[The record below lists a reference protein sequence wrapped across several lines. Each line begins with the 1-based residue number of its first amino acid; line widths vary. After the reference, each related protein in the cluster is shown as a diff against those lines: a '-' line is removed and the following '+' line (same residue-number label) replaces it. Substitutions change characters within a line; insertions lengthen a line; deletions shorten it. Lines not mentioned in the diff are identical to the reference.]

1 MAEPKVHQLFDLSGK
16 IALVTGGARNLG
28 RDMAC
33 ALAEAGADVAITGRS
48 LEAARKTATEITEE
62 TSRRIAGFGCDV
74 RYEDQVIALV
84 DAVLLQFGRIDILVN
99 NAAIWI
105 GGSTLDTKEED
116 WDNVIAVN
124 LKGPF
129 NCSQEAAG
137 IMVGQRYGK
146 IINISSISGLGGA
159 PQGEL
164 AYCCAKAGL
173 IAMTTVNAQDLSP
186 HGISV
191 NCIAPGWIRT
201 DMTTRQTREQTEEL
215 QALKAAMAAARR
227 IGEPQDIANLALF
240 LASDESSFVTGQ
252 VIVADGGRRDF
263 LSHA

>member
-1 MAEPKVHQLFDLSGK
+1 MKLQGRVA
-16 IALVTGGARNLG
+16 IVTGASRGIGKAVAKTLAREGAAVGVNYFKSAAEANRVVMEIRGGGGNARAIMADVSQRSHARN
-28 RDMAC
+28 M
-33 ALAEAGADVAITGRS
+33 I
-48 LEAARKTATEITEE
+48 EE
-62 TSRRIAGFGCDV
+62 VV
-74 RYEDQVIALV
+74 RTY
-84 DAVLLQFGRIDILVN
+84 GRIDILVN